1 MPTDQPTPLT
11 VTADHLALLERMTFD
26 WDDDIEYGGVAS
38 DFKRPYG
45 NSDVETDVAEI
56 LGRDVDSAEAKRL
69 TMELAAVVNHLVHNG
84 VSYKWVAVGDQLP
97 HPWRAFRAL
106 RNL

>member
-45 NSDVETDVAEI
+45 NGDVDTDVAEI
-56 LGRDVDSAEAKRL
+56 LGRPVDHREAKRL
-69 TMELAAVVNHLVHNG
+69 TIELAAIVNHAVHTHQI
-84 VSYKWVAVGDQLP
+84 AVGDTLP

-106 RNL
+106 RTL